1 MKNLNRWVY
10 AAIGVLVLLFA
21 GMVYAWSVLSSPIA
35 VEYAEWTKAQLS
47 LTFTIVMI
55 FFCIGCTAGG
65 FFINKFNA
73 KIYVWVSAVLFLA
86 GYMISANISS
96 ITMLY
101 IGFGVICGFASGLA
115 YNAVMATVGKWFPD
129 KQGLISGILLMG
141 FGLSSFIIGKVF
153 QACTPETIGAWR
165 VTYKV
170 IGIVT
175 AIVLALCGFFMEKPG
190 PDYQVKASAKEKNS
204 AINPVARELTTP
216 QMLKTPQFW
225 LYFVWAILLSAAG
238 LAITSQAAGMAREV
252 GPGVDAGTIA
262 TVVGLISIANGVSR
276 VIMGAAYDKVGRS
289 AVMLIVS
296 VLFIVA
302 GAVFIFS
309 FSLQSF
315 ALVTFAFIIGGVAYG
330 GVTPTNSAFISSY
343 FGMKNYPLNFS
354 MVNMNLLVAS
364 FGSTVAGALY
374 DSSQS
379 YVSTYIML
387 IVLAVLGIIVSVAIS
402 SCDNKLQREMEQAK
416 N

>member
-1 MKNLNRWVY
+1 
-10 AAIGVLVLLFA
+10 
-21 GMVYAWSVLSSPIA
+21 
-35 VEYAEWTKAQLS
+35 
-47 LTFTIVMI
+47 
-55 FFCIGCTAGG
+55 
-65 FFINKFNA
+65 
-73 KIYVWVSAVLFLA
+73 
-86 GYMISANISS
+86 
-96 ITMLY
+96 
-101 IGFGVICGFASGLA
+101 
-115 YNAVMATVGKWFPD
+115 
-129 KQGLISGILLMG
+129 
-141 FGLSSFIIGKVF
+141 
-153 QACTPETIGAWR
+153 
-165 VTYKV
+165 
-170 IGIVT
+170 
-175 AIVLALCGFFMEKPG
+175 
-190 PDYQVKASAKEKNS
+190 
-204 AINPVARELTTP
+204 
-216 QMLKTPQFW
+216 
-225 LYFVWAILLSAAG
+225 
-238 LAITSQAAGMAREV
+238 MAREV

>member
-1 MKNLNRWVY
+1 
-10 AAIGVLVLLFA
+10 
-21 GMVYAWSVLSSPIA
+21 
-35 VEYAEWTKAQLS
+35 
-47 LTFTIVMI
+47 
-55 FFCIGCTAGG
+55 
-65 FFINKFNA
+65 
-73 KIYVWVSAVLFLA
+73 
-86 GYMISANISS
+86 
-96 ITMLY
+96 MLY

-165 VTYKV
+165 ITYKV

-190 PDYQVKASAKEKNS
+190 PDYQVKASAREKIS
-204 AINPVARELTTP
+204 AINPVARELSTP
-216 QMLKTPQFW
+216 EMLKTPQFW

-252 GPGVDAGTIA
+252 GQGVDAGTIA

-315 ALVTFAFIIGGVAYG
+315 ALITFAFIIGGVAYG

-387 IVLAVLGIIVSVAIS
+387 IVLAVLGIAASVAIS
-402 SCDNKLQREMEQAK
+402 SCDNKLQRKMEQAK